1 MPALANRLWESMA
14 MKRLLLLVSVLL
26 LPATAPAQVKGA
38 PTSGDAAR
46 LDGANVWTG
55 QQRFQPSCGFNCGYP
70 IISLYN
76 DKGAVSPRNN
86 AVIEV
91 VGAPQIPGTEV
102 NFDAFA
108 YNGFIQYDAERY
120 DIGGPNNSA
129 VRAGETIGVYSFEPF
144 DGISDS
150 NTAEIVA
157 TATEDQSNAGGA
169 HGTSL
174 YIGYTPN
181 AFGPRLRCAGITISN
196 RGTGGVTVGYTK
208 GCQSPPADMGQGTLN
223 LAGAL
228 YADNGLLLADDA
240 AHLRGMGG
248 AGAPTVDNSGTVV
261 SGSTDNRGE
270 IAAGGAAAKRWTI
283 SWSHPWPT
291 RPFCTAT
298 PLATGGGTVTV
309 APTAASLTVEFTNN
323 FSGGFDW
330 VCL

>member
-1 MPALANRLWESMA
+1 
-14 MKRLLLLVSVLL
+14 MKRLPLLISVLVL
-26 LPATAPAQVKGA
+26 PTMALAQGKRLPAPVGA
-38 PTSGDAAR
+38 PR
-46 LDGANVWTG
+46 LEAPNVWTG
-55 QQRFQPSCGFNCGYP
+55 QQRFQPDCGFNCGYP

-76 DKGAVSPRNN
+76 QKGAVSPRNN

-120 DIGGPNNSA
+120 DVGGPDNGA

-144 DGISDS
+144 DGSSDS

-157 TATEDQSNAGGA
+157 TATENQSNAAGT
-169 HGTSL
+169 HGTAL

-181 AFGPRLRCAGITISN
+181 SFGKKLRCAGITISN
-196 RGTGGVTVGYTK
+196 RGTGGVTIGYAK
-208 GCQSPPADMGQGTLN
+208 GCQSPPADKGQGTLN

-228 YADNGLLLADDA
+228 YADNGLMVADAD
-240 AHLRGMGG
+240 AHLRGMDG
-248 AGAPTVDNSGTVV
+248 AAAPSVDNAGVV
-261 SGSTDNRGE
+261 VAGSTDNRGE

-283 SWSHPWPT
+283 SWSRPWPT

-298 PLATGGGTVTV
+298 ALAPGGGTITV
-309 APTAASLTVEFTNN
+309 APTAGSLTVEFTNGY
-323 FSGGFDW
+323 SGGFDW